1 MTPELAAR
9 LVKLPHARATLNEW
23 QRVFREQYEIVRPL
37 LTRVPGDFSSSYYH
51 ENGQVLRVRQYKPN
65 KFVAHTVGNHCKP
78 MDDVMDLTWD
88 DVSFWRLSDKALQ
101 ELESIADG
109 RTSPTRKD
117 NVARVIGEFERIIL
131 PSGKIMTLVKKHKR
145 RQFLRLAHQHC
156 RREKTETF
164 DWQQVL
170 ISYNEQFK
178 DPSEKSKRILTDR
191 VEDDLFKGQQAEFLD
206 IFAHADR
213 ANRILRLKV
222 CFEFLKT

>member
-117 NVARVIGEFERIIL
+117 NVARVIGDFERIIL
-131 PSGKIMTLVKKHKR
+131 PSGRIMALASKRKR
-145 RQFLRLAHQHC
+145 RQFLRLVHTHC
-156 RREKTETF
+156 RIEKTETF
-164 DWQQVL
+164 DWKML
-170 ISYNEQFK
+170 IEDHNERHTNLNDKHKQ
-178 DPSEKSKRILTDR
+178 IATDR
-191 VEDDLFKGQQAEFLD
+191 VEDDLFKGQQAEFREL
-206 IFAHADR
+206 FEHTDR
-213 ANRILRLKV
+213 SNGRLRLKV
-222 CFEFLKT
+222 HFIFAKT